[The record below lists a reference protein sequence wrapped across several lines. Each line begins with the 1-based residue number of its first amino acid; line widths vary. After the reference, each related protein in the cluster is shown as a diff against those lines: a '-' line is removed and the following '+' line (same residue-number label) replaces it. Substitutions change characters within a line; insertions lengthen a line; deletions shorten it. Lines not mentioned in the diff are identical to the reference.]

1 MARESLDAQIDKL
14 YQLSLDEFTP
24 ARNALAKETGE
35 AALKK
40 LEKPNLAA
48 WAVNQLYWQA
58 RTTYDDFI
66 ESAERMRAEYRK
78 QLGGKSANV
87 TIAEGKHKAALQKA
101 KQTIRELLEK
111 GGASASESVMTSV
124 AETLDALPGT
134 DPPGRLTKSLRRM
147 GFGALDGVP
156 IVVAPKKVK
165 PEQPPVKDE
174 KAEREHAMARE
185 RLRFAEAAEREA
197 QAAVEKAQRALERA
211 EATHDRIK
219 GELEEAATT
228 VNTSKKEVAAAEAG
242 LKKATSSLRSIRASV
257 S

>member
-1 MARESLDAQIDKL
+1 MSVDSEIDKL
-14 YQLSLDEFTP
+14 YQLPLDEFTP
-24 ARNALAKETGE
+24 ARNALAKATGE
-35 AALKK
+35 AVIKK

-48 WAVNQLYWQA
+48 WAVNQLYWHRRQA
-58 RTTYDDFI
+58 YDDFI
-66 ESAERMRAEYRK
+66 ESAERMRGEYRK

-87 TIAEGKHKAALQKA
+87 TIAEAKHKAALQKA
-101 KQTIRELLEK
+101 KQAIRELLDAA
-111 GGASASESVMTSV
+111 GAAASDVVMTSI

-134 DPPGRLTKSLRRM
+134 DPPGRLIKPLRRM

-156 IVVAPKKVK
+156 IVVAPKKEK
-165 PEQPPVKDE
+165 PAEAPAKDD
-174 KAEREHAMARE
+174 KTERERAMARE

-211 EATHDRIK
+211 ETAHERVK

-228 VNTSKKEVAAAEAG
+228 VNALKKEVAAAEG
-242 LKKATSSLRSIRASV
+242 ELKKATSSLRSIRASV